1 MKTPSSLFAILRT
14 ERTPFALMAVIALVF
29 RLFLLASPAHAA
41 ALAGDADFGSICL
54 GMSQS
59 VEATLPGDT
68 PAEAPRAPHDPAACV
83 CATGCHIAITGPLF
97 AAPLSDSSLRIPE
110 AAVLPL
116 LQNQSLPVTEALL
129 TGKAI
134 RAPPAV

>member
-41 ALAGDADFGSICL
+41 ALAGDVDFGSICL

-68 PAEAPRAPHDPAACV
+68 PRAPHDPAACV
-83 CATGCHIAITGPLF
+83 CATGCHIAIAGPLF

-134 RAPPAV
+134 RAPPAI